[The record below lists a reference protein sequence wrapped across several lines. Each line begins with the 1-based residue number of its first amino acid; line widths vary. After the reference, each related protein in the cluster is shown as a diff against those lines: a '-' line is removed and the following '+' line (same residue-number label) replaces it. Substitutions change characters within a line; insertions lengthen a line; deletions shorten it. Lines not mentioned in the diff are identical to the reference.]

1 MDLRRPLRVIT
12 PTLDGDVLVVLAGAE
27 AEFTGRQVH
36 ELAATGSHVGVKKA
50 LDRLVEQGVV
60 LRRPAGRAH
69 LYRLNREHL
78 AAPAIE
84 QLVLARSTLVGRLRD
99 AIASWPQLPATAVLF
114 GSIARGSASTD
125 SDLDVLIVRPAE
137 VDPESDVWVDQLA
150 ELTRR
155 ASAWTG
161 NEARLLEYGED
172 EIADM
177 PEPEPVLVEAAR
189 DGIELFGSVRALR
202 RAIARR

>member
-1 MDLRRPLRVIT
+1 MDLRRPLQVIS
-12 PTLDGDVLVVLAGAE
+12 PTLDGDVLVVLAGAD

-50 LDRLVEQGVV
+50 LDRLVDQGIV
-60 LRRPAGRAH
+60 LRRQAGRAH

-84 QLVLARSTLVGRLRD
+84 QLAHARSALVGRLRE
-99 AIASWPQLPATAVLF
+99 AIAMWRQPPMIAVLF
-114 GSIARGSASTD
+114 GSIPRGSASAD
-125 SDLDVLIVRPAE
+125 SDIDVLIVRPVG
-137 VDPESDVWVDQLA
+137 VDPDDEVWADQLT

-172 EIADM
+172 EIADLQ
-177 PEPEPVLVEAAR
+177 EPEPVLVEAAR
-189 DGIELFGSVRALR
+189 DGVELFGSLRSLR
-202 RAIARR
+202 RAAAGR

>member
-1 MDLRRPLRVIT
+1 MDLRRPLQVIT
-12 PTLDGDVLVVLAGAE
+12 PTLDGDVLVVLAGAD

-36 ELAATGSHVGVKKA
+36 ELAATGSHVGIKRA
-50 LDRLVEQGVV
+50 LDRLVDQGVV

-84 QLVLARSTLVGRLRD
+84 QLAQARSTLVRRLRE
-99 AIASWPQLPATAVLF
+99 AIACWPQPPAMAVLF
-114 GSIARGSASTD
+114 GSMARGSASTD
-125 SDLDVLIVRPAE
+125 SDLDVLVVRRVGVGP
-137 VDPESDVWVDQLA
+137 DDDVWAGQLA
-150 ELTRR
+150 DLTRR

-177 PEPEPVLVEAAR
+177 QEPEPVLVEAVG
-189 DGIELFGSVRALR
+189 DGIELFGSLRLLR
-202 RAIARR
+202 RAMARL